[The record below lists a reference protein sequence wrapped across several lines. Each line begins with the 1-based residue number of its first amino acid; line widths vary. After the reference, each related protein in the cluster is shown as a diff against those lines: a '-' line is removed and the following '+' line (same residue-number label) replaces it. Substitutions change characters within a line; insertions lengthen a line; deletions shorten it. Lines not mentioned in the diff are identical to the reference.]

1 MPVPFLLL
9 LWPFWKLVTT
19 GIAPELGANPV
30 EYITHNTGD
39 WTIRFLLITLC
50 VTPLR
55 KIFNQPKLVRYRR
68 MLGLFAFFYVC
79 LHFLTWFVLDKSFS
93 LSDMW
98 ADVLKRRFITVGM
111 LGFAMLLPLA
121 ITSTAGWVRR
131 LGFAKWQRLHRLI
144 YFAALAGVIHYYWLV
159 KSDVRLPLMYGA
171 ILDGADVIPGF
182 SSGNK
187 HRPNACLLRAPPSP
201 LRIRRP
207 FQTSPLRAAPHVEN
221 SGLRLVH
228 RVAGVLHDQPPGSRV
243 ARDRIDGYLPQITV
257 ADQVVR
263 AFAGPSACRRCTRRS
278 RCAA

>member
-1 MPVPFLLL
+1 MLGKILGSRWTKVGVFVACLIPFLLL
-9 LWPFWKLVTT
+9 LWPFWKLVSS
-19 GIAPELGANPV
+19 GNAPEFGANPV
-30 EYITHNTGD
+30 EYITHDTGN

-68 MLGLFAFFYVC
+68 TLGLFAFFYVC
-79 LHFLTWFVLDKSFS
+79 LHFMTWFILDKSFS

-171 ILDGADVIPGF
+171 ILAVLMVYRFFTWKWTPG
-182 SSGNK
+182 
-187 HRPNACLLRAPPSP
+187 RAP
-201 LRIRRP
+201 
-207 FQTSPLRAAPHVEN
+207 A
-221 SGLRLVH
+221 
-228 RVAGVLHDQPPGSRV
+228 
-243 ARDRIDGYLPQITV
+243 
-257 ADQVVR
+257 
-263 AFAGPSACRRCTRRS
+263 PSAAVTTPHTAS
-278 RCAA
+278 LPD